1 MREMSIKVDY
11 KPLWK
16 LMIDKEISRA
26 ELTEATRIAPS
37 TFTKM
42 KNNEFVSLEV
52 LGRIAIAMNCKLD
65 DLVSI
70 SSETNQRD
78 SDAVN
83 ANE

>member
-1 MREMSIKVDY
+1 MREMSIKVNY

-16 LMIDKEISRA
+16 LMIDKEISMA

-42 KNNEFVSLEV
+42 KKNEFVSLEV
-52 LGRIAIAMNCKLD
+52 LGRIAIVMNCKLD

-78 SDAVN
+78 SDVVN

>member
-52 LGRIAIAMNCKLD
+52 LGRIAIVMNCKLD

-78 SDAVN
+78 SDVVN